1 MVDSNLMYQYM
12 TPVAIQQTIARCP
25 LVIQP
30 IGLLEWHGN
39 HNAVGLD
46 GLASQRVCERVIE
59 RIGDGVIMPTCWIG
73 TYGYI
78 HYPGTVCF
86 DGETAYRVYK
96 NMFREFIKLGFR
108 LILLISGHGGK
119 WQMRALDRARTD
131 ALKEMEASITT
142 RVELLGF
149 VYPKMTPGINVIHGG
164 AVETSTLWRI
174 GEEYGVNLVDASALP
189 AGQQSITKFKLPDD
203 ATIDFPASEEPET
216 WTWPPDMRD
225 AKSCNP
231 EAGERLL
238 DAFSN
243 GIYNEISAYRE
254 ELGF

>member
-1 MVDSNLMYQYM
+1 L
-12 TPVAIQQTIARCP
+12 TPVALQQTIARCP

-30 IGLLEWHGN
+30 VGLLEWHGN

-78 HYPGTVCF
+78 HYPGTVCY

-108 LILLISGHGGK
+108 LILVISGHGGK
-119 WQMRALDRARTD
+119 WQMRALDRAKKD
-131 ALKEMEASITT
+131 ALKEMKPTIKAP
-142 RVELLGF
+142 VELLGI
-149 VYPKMTPGINVIHGG
+149 VYPQLTPGINVFHAG

-174 GEEYGVNLVDASALP
+174 GEEYGVDLVDESALP
-189 AGQQSITKFKLPDD
+189 AGKQSITKFKLPDD

-216 WTWPPDMRD
+216 WNWPPDVQDPR
-225 AKSCNP
+225 ACNP
-231 EAGERLL
+231 QAGEKLL
-238 DAFSN
+238 ETFSN
-243 GIYNEISAYRE
+243 AVYEEISAYRE
-254 ELGF
+254 DLGF